1 MAKKKTAVTIN
12 ILADNKQMKGVLKD
26 TDSALAGF
34 GKKAG
39 FAMAAGVGAI
49 GAIGV
54 SSVNAAID
62 FESSMAQVFTLLP
75 GISGDAMDTMDAQV
89 LDFSKSLGVLP
100 GEVVPALYDALSA
113 GVPQDNVFEFM
124 EIAGKA
130 AIGGNLEVADA
141 VDLLSTAVNA
151 YASTGLEAAEASD
164 IFFTTVRLGKTTVP
178 ELQASFSSIGPIAAA
193 LGVGLDE
200 VGASIAVLTASGTPT
215 SVAANQMKAA
225 LAELGKTGSKASTA
239 FEEIA
244 GVSFNEVLASGGDLE
259 DVMEIIADSG
269 VPVIDMF
276 GSIEAGQ
283 GVLGLIANEGEA
295 FSNALTEMGT
305 SAGATEDA
313 FDTMDATSGR
323 SMDRIKANLSAVS
336 IELGDKL
343 LPAFAAVTDWVVAN
357 WDQISNTMAGAFEFI
372 VAAGQ
377 KLIAVTVNIVEKL
390 VTFGKWVNDNDPVI
404 AAIAV
409 VIGSAFVGAMVS
421 ATAAVWAKVAAL
433 YAQAVAFIAA
443 NATLIVVVA
452 ALAVFAAAVVWAYE
466 NVHFFVDAINFMKD
480 AAIAAFGWL
489 KDNVPK
495 IIGIVF
501 DALKALPGL
510 FVDAGGLLL
519 KAGKALFVKA
529 KDGILEGLAIASAA
543 IWEWLKG
550 VPGDLL
556 DLGVD
561 LFTLGLDLFGRLA
574 EGIKS
579 ALSKIPGMLWDLVMS
594 PIYDIIDLGKRA
606 LDLNPLDG
614 SFLGFGKDESEKRTN
629 PYDTAAG
636 TPIGFTLHDGGD
648 VTQAMA
654 SAQNFTNVRSDEV
667 IAKLQVGETVVTAD
681 GRGGSGI
688 NIENLNVS
696 SDRSINDELQLM
708 LALKGVAA

>member
-39 FAMAAGVGAI
+39 FAMAAGVGAV

-75 GISGDAMDTMDAQV
+75 GISGEAMDTMDAQV

-100 GEVVPALYDALSA
+100 DEVVPALYDALSA

-151 YASTGLEAAEASD
+151 YAATGLEAAEASD

-283 GVLGLIANEGEA
+283 GVLGLIANEGKA
-295 FSNALTEMGT
+295 FSSALTEMGT
-305 SAGATEDA
+305 SAGATDA
-313 FDTMDATSGR
+313 AFGTMDATSGR
-323 SMDRIKANLSAVS
+323 AMDRIKANLSAVS
-336 IELGDKL
+336 IELGNKL
-343 LPAFAAVTDWVVAN
+343 LPAFVAVTDWVVAN
-357 WDQISNTMAGAFEFI
+357 MPAIQATVTRVFKKIKEAVDKYWPPVQI
-372 VAAGQ
+372 
-377 KLIAVTVNIVEKL
+377 
-390 VTFGKWVNDNDPVI
+390 VI
-404 AAIAV
+404 QQV
-409 VIGSAFVGAMVS
+409 ME
-421 ATAAVWAKVAAL
+421 KVAAVIETVT
-433 YAQAVAFIAA
+433 AVITAIWEKWGDTISSLVEDYWSYIQETISNVLDA
-443 NATLIVVVA
+443 IE
-452 ALAVFAAAVVWAYE
+452 AVFEIFRALFAGDWEALWEGIKDLVSAVGAQIL
-466 NVHFFVDAINFMKD
+466 NVLSLLWSAVK
-480 AAIAAFGWL
+480 AAFVIAWDLFKMTVWEG
-489 KDNVPK
+489 
-495 IIGIVF
+495 
-501 DALKALPGL
+501 LKALPGL

-529 KDGILEGLAIASAA
+529 KDGILEGLAIASSA

-556 DLGVD
+556 NLGVD

-594 PIYDIIDLGKRA
+594 PIHDIIDLGRRA

-614 SFLGFGKDESEKRTN
+614 SFLGFGDDESEDRTN
-629 PYDTAAG
+629 PYDTSTAP
-636 TPIGFTLHDGGD
+636 PIGFTLHNGGD

-654 SAQNFTNVRSDEV
+654 SAQNFGNVRSDEV

>member
-1 MAKKKTAVTIN
+1 VAKKKTAVTIN

-357 WDQISNTMAGAFEFI
+357 WDQISNIMAGAFEFI

-495 IIGIVF
+495 ISGSVF

-654 SAQNFTNVRSDEV
+654 SAQNFGNVRSDEV